1 MRVIKS
7 YFCLKCRGQIQ
18 TVTYGAFDWRWSSS
32 ILVTRFN
39 VYTLCI
45 TYTYSKGTSGS
56 QINSN
61 RTDLPLSTQ
70 PCASYINTKFHK
82 HQALAIN
89 STYLKG
95 YHLVLHTQHEM
106 KLFHMTA
113 DINYF
118 KENIQNFEGDFSHL
132 DAHPKFGVPKCVYM
146 SFLSSR
152 YVNARFIT
160 RCVKWVK
167 LMISNYSWRPWK
179 LKVTK
184 YPNKFKHSKLHS
196 R

>member
-1 MRVIKS
+1 MTGTFSPPPWVSDLDMHHGTCVRTRRNACRDRLPAVSFEVGGGKNVPIIPAACATRN
-7 YFCLKCRGQIQ
+7 FCVSGKRPKDEFRTNATDSMYIRC
-18 TVTYGAFDWRWSSS
+18 VFA
-32 ILVTRFN
+32 N
-39 VYTLCI
+39 
-45 TYTYSKGTSGS
+45 TYSKGTSGS

-61 RTDLPLSTQ
+61 RTDLPLYTQ

-118 KENIQNFEGDFSHL
+118 KENIQNFEGDLSHL
-132 DAHPKFGVPKCVYM
+132 DAHPKFGVPKMC
-146 SFLSSR
+146 L
-152 YVNARFIT
+152 YVIFVIT
-160 RCVKWVK
+160 LC
-167 LMISNYSWRPWK
+167 
-179 LKVTK
+179 
-184 YPNKFKHSKLHS
+184 
-196 R
+196 